1 MAIDIV
7 PAILCKS
14 LQDLQTYI
22 AKLKNSKNLNNGWVH
37 IDFMDNE
44 FVPNKS
50 INPEDLEGVNFGN
63 LKKEAHLM
71 VNNPKE
77 WIEKLIK
84 LGFERI
90 IIHFEAEGDLREY
103 IELIKSG
110 GAEAVIALKHESSLD
125 QLEPFA
131 DSINRVLLMGVA
143 PGFQGQPFIPGVI
156 EKVKQ
161 LKLKNWPIKIE
172 VDGAVRDTNAKQ
184 LVDAGVDCLIVGSF
198 LIKENPDQNMEKLL
212 AAI

>member
-1 MAIDIV
+1 MAVDIV
-7 PAILCKS
+7 PAILSKTI
-14 LQDLQTYI
+14 QDFQTDI
-22 AKLKNSKNLNNGWVH
+22 SKLKNSKNLCNGWVH

-44 FVPNKS
+44 FVPDQS
-50 INPEDLEGVNFGN
+50 INPEDLEGIDFGS

-71 VNNPKE
+71 VKYPKT
-77 WIEKLIK
+77 WIEKLIN

-110 GAEAVIALKHESSLD
+110 GAETVIALKHESDLD

-131 DSINRVLLMGVA
+131 DSIDRVLLMGVV

-156 EKVKQ
+156 GKIKQ
-161 LKLKNWPIKIE
+161 LKLKNWPVKIE
-172 VDGAVRDTNAKQ
+172 VDGAVRDTNARQ
-184 LVDAGVDCLIVGSF
+184 LVEAGVDCLIVGSF
-198 LIKENPDQNMEKLL
+198 LIKENPDLALEKLL
-212 AAI
+212 AVI